1 MNFDARFFNPLSCIR
16 EIRNER
22 KIRNLKL
29 SLNDVYDDFNQIFS
43 ISAIIDAG
51 Y

>member
-1 MNFDARFFNPLSCIR
+1 MLVSSTHFRVFEKF
-16 EIRNER
+16 EMKE
-22 KIRNLKL
+22 KKMKL